1 MIAGARLTI
10 DLGALAANYSDLARR
25 AAGAECAAVVKAN
38 AYGTG
43 LEQAAGALSEA
54 GCKTFFVATLDE
66 ALRLRSAL
74 ADPVIYVLDGLL
86 PGQERELAAH
96 DLRPVLGSLAEIE
109 DWAAFCKEREQQLS
123 AAIHID
129 TGMNRLGLNAD
140 EVPVLA
146 KRPQLLKAM
155 TPALV
160 MSHLACADDPQD
172 HKNEDQREAFETLRA
187 RLPAAP
193 ASLANSA
200 GIFLGPA
207 YHHDL
212 VRPGIA
218 LYGGEAVNG
227 VPNPMRSVV
236 TIEAQ
241 IAQIR
246 NVSAGQ
252 SIGYGA
258 AYRCKAA
265 SRIATLPIG
274 YADGIFRCLGEAAT
288 HVCVGGHP
296 APFVGRV
303 SIDLITID
311 VTAVPDHVAHRGA
324 WVELVGRHN
333 SVDDLARH
341 AGTIGYEILTSLG
354 NRYAR
359 VYVSGTT

>member
-1 MIAGARLTI
+1 MQSGARLTI
-10 DLGALAANYSDLARR
+10 DLGALAANYADLAAR
-25 AAGAECAAVVKAN
+25 AAPAQCAAVVKAN

-43 LEQAAGALSEA
+43 LERAAPALAGA
-54 GCKTFFVATLDE
+54 GCKTFFVATPDE
-66 ALRLRSAL
+66 AVRLRSVLPSA
-74 ADPVIYVLDGLL
+74 VIHVLDGLL
-86 PGQERELAAH
+86 PGAAADYAAH
-96 DLRPVLGSLAEIE
+96 DLRPVLGNPAEIE
-109 DWAAFCKEREQQLS
+109 EWSRFCAARPGAPQ

-129 TGMNRLGLNAD
+129 TGMNRLGLD
-140 EVPVLA
+140 ERQVKQLAAQTDLLAPVKL
-146 KRPQLLKAM
+146 
-155 TPALV
+155 ALV
-160 MSHLACADDPQD
+160 ISHLACADDPAD
-172 HKNEDQREAFETLRA
+172 HKNADQLADFTRLRA
-187 RLPAAP
+187 ALPEAP

-207 YHHDL
+207 YHFDL

-227 VPNPMRSVV
+227 VKNPMRPVV

-246 NVSAGQ
+246 EVKAGET
-252 SIGYGA
+252 IGYGA
-258 AYRCKAA
+258 AYRCKAP

-303 SIDLITID
+303 SMDLITID
-311 VTAVPDHVAHRGA
+311 VTAIPEHIAHRGA
-324 WVELVGRHN
+324 WVELVGKHN

-354 NRYAR
+354 NRTAR
-359 VYVSGTT
+359 VYVSETA